1 MTKIKYLIFL
11 LCAVAFSV
19 NAQDVSDGN
28 DVEEVVVT
36 GTQIKGAR
44 INEALPV
51 TVITADDIDDR
62 GVNSGDELLATLTEQ
77 GVNQFNDVGSN
88 GGGVN
93 ASRGDVGAFDI
104 RSLGTG
110 NTLVLL
116 NGRRMISTP
125 SYQTE
130 EVGGSFV
137 PVATVNSNN
146 IPVSLVDRVEI
157 LRDGAGAIYG
167 SDAVAGVVNNVLDTN
182 YVGFQMRGRFQNWQ
196 HFNRDDHKFSMKYGQ
211 DFNGGNTNV
220 SMYFSYYQR
229 DRVRASED
237 EIMGRC
243 DYGDL
248 VPAEFDSAFYRCS
261 SNSAWG
267 QFDMSG
273 TAPYTDGSGE
283 FLIKA
288 AGDPNCLLNLGGG
301 VCAASDSSGN
311 YTHNWN
317 GQRDILGAVQR
328 HNMFVFLNHDLGNG
342 SEMFAEYGL
351 YKSEYNGNRHSVS
364 HFSSVKFVVPATNP
378 YNFTGKAL
386 LMDNYRFVDAGPRIV
401 DNDKETSRFLVG
413 VRGVT
418 DTGWDWESAVSYSIA
433 EAFDVTH
440 NRVSN
445 TLMDALLH
453 RTDSSAY
460 NPFNGGGVY
469 QTGFVSHNPVDY
481 TEGGI
486 GPALVDAFR
495 ANERTLTTL
504 DLRMSKPDVVTIKG
518 GDVGMAFGFEIR
530 DETYVDDRDPRL
542 DGTIVFTERKTS
554 GQLSTS
560 AGDTFPYVSDLANSS
575 PTPDS
580 AGSRNVNS
588 IYVEFDV
595 PVVSPEM
602 NIPVV
607 EQFDLQLAYRQE
619 AYTDF
624 EGTGVPRVA
633 FGWRVNDI
641 LKIRGSQQDT
651 FRAPNMITIN
661 EGIVVRNNTRNDAAT
676 IYAAG
681 LGVDTDDSDGRY
693 SVQRQASGSSKLT
706 AEESENTTVGI
717 VLEPTD
723 NLTITYDVWSIDSTN
738 TIGLFGEENHML
750 LDLFLRLQSNDLSNC
765 AGVVTN
771 SAVVRQA
778 PDNPQSFLDA
788 GICPFGL
795 AERVED
801 NYANLNDRTLEGTDL
816 GVYYDLDTWFGKFSF
831 KHQVSMLT
839 KREQKYGPTLSTLDQ
854 AMADGFLPV
863 RAIDGFGDIL
873 AVNGA
878 PKRKAYTSL
887 RFRSGKWAL
896 GINQNARST
905 VYEDRTIGSAGSM
918 WAVTPFKT
926 MNVYSDYYTKFN
938 DGDLRIRM
946 GVNNWHDRRAPLAS
960 SRMGYFEDLD
970 NNLQRNFYLDLRF
983 TY

>member
-1 MTKIKYLIFL
+1 M
-11 LCAVAFSV
+11 CAVVFSV
-19 NAQDVSDGN
+19 NSQEAADNN

-130 EVGGSFV
+130 SIGGSFV

-182 YVGFQMRGRFQNWQ
+182 YVGFQLRGRFQNYQ
-196 HFNRDDHKFSMKYGQ
+196 HFDRDDHKFSMKYGEN
-211 DFNGGNTNV
+211 FNGGNTNV
-220 SMYFSYYQR
+220 SMFFSFYQR
-229 DRVRASED
+229 DRVGAAED

-248 VPAEFDSAFYRCS
+248 VPAQFDSAFYRCS

-273 TAPYTDGSGE
+273 TAPYTDSSGE

-288 AGDPNCLLNLGGG
+288 ASDPNCILNLGNN

-317 GQRDILGAVQR
+317 GQRDILGAVTR
-328 HNMFVFLNHDLGNG
+328 HNLFVFLNHDLGNG
-342 SEMFAEYGL
+342 NELFAEYGT
-351 YKSEYNGNRHSVS
+351 YQSEYNGNRHSVS

-401 DNDKETSRFLVG
+401 DNDKETTRYLVG
-413 VRGVT
+413 VRGDT
-418 DTGWDWESAVSYSIA
+418 STGWDWESAVSYSVA

-445 TLMDALLH
+445 TLMDQLLH
-453 RTDSSAY
+453 RTDETAY

-481 TEGGI
+481 TPGGI
-486 GPALVDAFR
+486 GPAIVDAYR
-495 ANERTLTTL
+495 ANERTMTTL
-504 DLRMSKPDVVTIKG
+504 DFRMSKPDIFSIRG
-518 GDVGMAFGFEIR
+518 GDVGMALGL
-530 DETYVDDRDPRL
+530 ETRNETFMDDRDPRL
-542 DGTIVFTERKTS
+542 DGTIVFTERRTN

-580 AGSRNVNS
+580 DGSRNVNS
-588 IYVEFDV
+588 VYLEFDV
-595 PVVSPEM
+595 PLVSPEM

-607 EQFDLQLAYRQE
+607 EQFDLQLAYRNE
-619 AYTDF
+619 AYSDF

-633 FGWRVNDI
+633 FGWVVNDI

-661 EGIVVRNNTRNDAAT
+661 ESMVVRNNTRNDAAT
-676 IYAAG
+676 LYAVG
-681 LGVDTDDSDGRY
+681 LGIDTDDSDGRY
-693 SVQRQASGSSKLT
+693 SVQRQAMGSSKLI
-706 AEESENTTVGI
+706 AEESENSTIGL
-717 VLEPTD
+717 VLQPTD

-750 LDLFLRLQSNDLSNC
+750 LDLFLRLGSNDINNCGAVISNP
-765 AGVVTN
+765 
-771 SAVVRQA
+771 AVVRQA
-778 PDNPQSFLDA
+778 PDNPASFLAA
-788 GICPFGL
+788 GLCPFGL

-801 NYANLNDRTLEGTDL
+801 NYANLNDRSIEGNDL
-816 GVYYDLDTWFGKFSF
+816 GVYYDVDTALGTLSV

-839 KREQKYGPTLSTLDQ
+839 KRDQKYGETLRTLDA
-854 AMADGFLPV
+854 AMQDGSLPMT
-863 RAIDGFGDIL
+863 AIAGFGDLL
-873 AVNGA
+873 AVDGA
-878 PKRKAYTSL
+878 PKRKSYTSI
-887 RFRSGKWAL
+887 RFRRGDWAL
-896 GINQNARST
+896 GVNQNARSSVFESRT
-905 VYEDRTIGSAGSM
+905 VARAGEM
-918 WAVTPFKT
+918 WEVVPFKT
-926 MNVYSDYYTKFN
+926 RNVYADYYTDYN
-938 DGDLRIRM
+938 DADLRIRF
-946 GVNNWHDRRAPLAS
+946 GVNNYGDERAPLAS
-960 SRMGYFEDLD
+960 SRQGYFEDLD
-970 NNLQRNFYLDLRF
+970 NNLRRNFYVDFRV

>member
-1 MTKIKYLIFL
+1 MTKIKYLVL
-11 LCAVAFSV
+11 LMCAVVFSV
-19 NAQDVSDGN
+19 NSQETADNN

-51 TVITADDIDDR
+51 TVITAEDIDDR

-130 EVGGSFV
+130 SIGGSFV

-182 YVGFQMRGRFQNWQ
+182 YVGFQVRGRFQNYQ
-196 HFNRDDHKFSMKYGQ
+196 HFDRDDHKFSMKYGEN
-211 DFNGGNTNV
+211 FNGGNTNV
-220 SMYFSYYQR
+220 SMFFSFYQR
-229 DRVRASED
+229 DRVGAAED

-248 VPAEFDSAFYRCS
+248 VPAQFDSAFYRCS

-288 AGDPNCLLNLGGG
+288 AGDPNCILNLGNN

-317 GQRDILGAVQR
+317 GQRDILGAVTR
-328 HNMFVFLNHDLGNG
+328 HNLFVFLNHELANGN
-342 SEMFAEYGL
+342 EVFAEYGT
-351 YKSEYNGNRHSVS
+351 YQSEYNGNRHSVS

-401 DNDKETSRFLVG
+401 DNDKETTRYLVG
-413 VRGVT
+413 VRGDT
-418 DTGWDWESAVSYSIA
+418 STGWDWESAVSYSVA

-445 TLMDALLH
+445 TLMDQLLH
-453 RTDSSAY
+453 RTDETAY

-481 TEGGI
+481 TPGGI
-486 GPALVDAFR
+486 GPAIVDAYR
-495 ANERTLTTL
+495 ANERTMTTL
-504 DLRMSKPDVVTIKG
+504 DFRMSKPDIFSVTG
-518 GDVGMAFGFEIR
+518 GDVGMAFGL
-530 DETYVDDRDPRL
+530 ETRNETFMDDRDPRL
-542 DGTIVFTERKTS
+542 DGTIVFTERRTN

-580 AGSRNVNS
+580 DGSRNVNS
-588 IYVEFDV
+588 VYLEFDV
-595 PVVSPEM
+595 PLVSPEM

-619 AYTDF
+619 AYSDF

-633 FGWRVNDI
+633 FGWVVNDI

-661 EGIVVRNNTRNDAAT
+661 ESMVVRNNTRNDAAT
-676 IYAAG
+676 LYAVG
-681 LGVDTDDSDGRY
+681 LGIDTDDSDGRY
-693 SVQRQASGSSKLT
+693 SVQRQAMGSSKLI
-706 AEESENTTVGI
+706 AEESENSTIGL
-717 VLEPTD
+717 VLQPTD

-750 LDLFLRLQSNDLSNC
+750 LDLFLRLGSNDINNCGAVISNP
-765 AGVVTN
+765 
-771 SAVVRQA
+771 AVVRQA
-778 PDNPQSFLDA
+778 PDNPASFLAA
-788 GICPFGL
+788 GLCPFGL

-801 NYANLNDRTLEGTDL
+801 NYANLNDRSIEGNDL
-816 GVYYDLDTWFGKFSF
+816 GVYYDVDTTLGTLSV

-839 KREQKYGPTLSTLDQ
+839 KRDQKYGETLRTLDA
-854 AMADGFLPV
+854 AMQDGSLPMT
-863 RAIDGFGDIL
+863 AIAGFGDLL
-873 AVNGA
+873 AVDGA
-878 PKRKAYTSL
+878 PKRKSYTSI
-887 RFRSGKWAL
+887 RFRRGDWAL
-896 GINQNARST
+896 GVNQNARSSVFESRT
-905 VYEDRTIGSAGSM
+905 VARAGAM
-918 WAVTPFKT
+918 WEVVPFKT
-926 MNVYSDYYTKFN
+926 RNVYADYYTDYN
-938 DGDLRIRM
+938 DADLRIRF
-946 GVNNWHDRRAPLAS
+946 GVNNYGDERAPLAS
-960 SRMGYFEDLD
+960 SRQGYFEDLD
-970 NNLQRNFYLDLRF
+970 NNLRRNFYVDFRV

>member
-1 MTKIKYLIFL
+1 MTKIKYLVFL
-11 LCAVAFSV
+11 MCAVVFSV
-19 NAQDVSDGN
+19 NAQETADNN

-130 EVGGSFV
+130 SIGGSFV

-182 YVGFQMRGRFQNWQ
+182 FVGFQMRGRFHNWQ
-196 HFNRDDHKFSMKYGQ
+196 HFNRDDHKFSMKYGEN
-211 DFNGGNTNV
+211 FNGGATNV
-220 SMYFSYYQR
+220 SMHFSFYQR
-229 DRVRASED
+229 DRVEGSED

-248 VPAEFDSAFYRCS
+248 VPAQFDSAFNRCS
-261 SNSAWG
+261 SNSAFG

-283 FLIKA
+283 FLIKLA
-288 AGDPNCLLNLGGG
+288 SDPNCILQLGDG

-317 GQRDILGAVQR
+317 GQRDVLGAVTR
-328 HNMFVFLNHDLGNG
+328 HNLFLFLNHELADGN
-342 SEMFAEYGL
+342 ELFAEYGT
-351 YKSEYNGNRHSVS
+351 YQSEYNGNRHSVS

-386 LMDNYRFVDAGPRIV
+386 LMDNYRFVDAGARNV
-401 DNDKETSRFLVG
+401 DNDKETTRYLVG
-413 VRGVT
+413 VRGDT
-418 DTGWDWESAVSYSIA
+418 TTGWDWESAASYSVA

-445 TLMDALLH
+445 TLMDMLLH
-453 RTDSSAY
+453 RTDETAY
-460 NPFNGGGVY
+460 NPFNGGGIY

-481 TEGGI
+481 TPGGI
-486 GPALVDAFR
+486 GPALVDAYR
-495 ANERTLTTL
+495 ANERTMTTL
-504 DLRMSKPDVVTIKG
+504 DFRMSKPDIFTLTG
-518 GDVGMAFGFEIR
+518 GDVGMAFGL
-530 DETYVDDRDPRL
+530 ETRNETFMDDRDPRL
-542 DGTIVFTERKTS
+542 DGTIVFTERRTN

-560 AGDTFPYVSDLANSS
+560 AGDTYPYVSDLANSS
-575 PTPDS
+575 PTPDND
-580 AGSRNVNS
+580 GSRNVNS
-588 IYVEFDV
+588 VYIEFDV
-595 PVVSPEM
+595 PIVSPEM

-619 AYTDF
+619 AYSDF
-624 EGTGVPRVA
+624 EGTGVPRIA
-633 FGWRVNDI
+633 FGWVVNDI

-661 EGIVVRNNTRNDAAT
+661 EQVVVRNNTRNDAAT
-676 IYAAG
+676 LYAVN
-681 LGVDTDDSDGRY
+681 LGIDTDDADGRY
-693 SVQRQASGSSKLT
+693 AVQRQAVGSKNLI
-706 AEESENTTVGI
+706 AEESENSTIGL
-717 VLEPTD
+717 VLQPTD

-738 TIGLFGEENHML
+738 TIGLFGEDNHML
-750 LDLFLRLQSNDLSNC
+750 LDLFLRLQSNDINNCGAVISNP
-765 AGVVTN
+765 
-771 SAVVRQA
+771 AVLRQA
-778 PDNPQSFLDA
+778 PDNPASFLAA
-788 GICPFGL
+788 GLCPFGL

-801 NYANLNDRTLEGTDL
+801 NYANLNDRSVEGNDL
-816 GVYYDLDTWFGKFSF
+816 GVYYDVDTALGSLSV

-839 KREQKYGPTLSTLDQ
+839 KRDQLYGETLSTLDA
-854 AMADGFLPV
+854 AMQDGSLPMT
-863 RAIDGFGDIL
+863 AIRGFGDLL
-873 AVNGA
+873 AVDGA
-878 PKRKAYTSL
+878 PKRKSYTSV
-887 RFRSGKWAL
+887 RFRRGDWAL
-896 GINQNARST
+896 GVNQNARSSVFESFT
-905 VYEDRTIGSAGSM
+905 VARAGEM
-918 WAVTPFKT
+918 WEVAPFKT
-926 MNVYSDYYTKFN
+926 RNVYADYYTDYN
-938 DGDLRIRM
+938 DADLRIRF
-946 GVNNWHDRRAPLAS
+946 GVNNYGDERAPLAA

-970 NNLQRNFYLDLRF
+970 NNLRRNFYVDFRV

>member
-1 MTKIKYLIFL
+1 MTKIKYLVL
-11 LCAVAFSV
+11 LMCAVVFSV
-19 NAQDVSDGN
+19 NSQETADNN

-130 EVGGSFV
+130 SIGGSFV

-182 YVGFQMRGRFQNWQ
+182 YVGFQLRGRFQNYQ
-196 HFNRDDHKFSMKYGQ
+196 HFDRDDHKFSMKYGE

-220 SMYFSYYQR
+220 SMFFSFYQR
-229 DRVRASED
+229 DRVGAAED

-248 VPAEFDSAFYRCS
+248 VPAQFDSAFYRCS

-273 TAPYTDGSGE
+273 TAPYTDSSGE

-288 AGDPNCLLNLGGG
+288 AGDPNCILNLGNN

-317 GQRDILGAVQR
+317 GQRDILGAVTR
-328 HNMFVFLNHDLGNG
+328 HNLFVFLNHDLGNG
-342 SEMFAEYGL
+342 NELFAEYGT
-351 YKSEYNGNRHSVS
+351 YQSEYNGNRHSVS

-401 DNDKETSRFLVG
+401 DNDKETTRYLVG
-413 VRGVT
+413 VRGDT
-418 DTGWDWESAVSYSIA
+418 STGWDWESAVSYSVA

-445 TLMDALLH
+445 TLMDQLLH
-453 RTDSSAY
+453 RTDETAY

-481 TEGGI
+481 TPGGI
-486 GPALVDAFR
+486 GPAIVDAYR
-495 ANERTLTTL
+495 ANERTMTTL
-504 DLRMSKPDVVTIKG
+504 DFRMSKPDIFSVRG
-518 GDVGMAFGFEIR
+518 GDVGMALGL
-530 DETYVDDRDPRL
+530 ETRNETFMDDRDPRL
-542 DGTIVFTERKTS
+542 DGTIVFTERRTN

-580 AGSRNVNS
+580 DGSRNVNS
-588 IYVEFDV
+588 VYLEFDV
-595 PVVSPEM
+595 PLVSPEM

-607 EQFDLQLAYRQE
+607 EQFDLQLAYRNE
-619 AYTDF
+619 AYSDF

-633 FGWRVNDI
+633 FGWVVNDI

-661 EGIVVRNNTRNDAAT
+661 ESMVVRNNTRNDAAT
-676 IYAAG
+676 LYAVG
-681 LGVDTDDSDGRY
+681 LGIDTDDSDGRY
-693 SVQRQASGSSKLT
+693 SVQRQAMGSSKLI
-706 AEESENTTVGI
+706 AEESENSTIGL
-717 VLEPTD
+717 VLQPTD

-750 LDLFLRLQSNDLSNC
+750 LDLFLRLGSNDINNCGAVISNP
-765 AGVVTN
+765 
-771 SAVVRQA
+771 AVVRQA
-778 PDNPQSFLDA
+778 PDNPASFLAA
-788 GICPFGL
+788 GLCPFGL

-801 NYANLNDRTLEGTDL
+801 NYANLNDRSIEGNDL
-816 GVYYDLDTWFGKFSF
+816 GVYYDVDTALGTLSV

-839 KREQKYGPTLSTLDQ
+839 KRDQKYGETLRTLDA
-854 AMADGFLPV
+854 AMQDGSLPMT
-863 RAIDGFGDIL
+863 AIAGFGDLL
-873 AVNGA
+873 AVDGA
-878 PKRKAYTSL
+878 PKRKSYTSI
-887 RFRSGKWAL
+887 RFRRGDWAL
-896 GINQNARST
+896 GVNQNARSSVFESRT
-905 VYEDRTIGSAGSM
+905 VARAGEM
-918 WAVTPFKT
+918 WEVVPFKT
-926 MNVYSDYYTKFN
+926 RNVYADYYTDYN
-938 DGDLRIRM
+938 DADLRIRF
-946 GVNNWHDRRAPLAS
+946 GVNNYGDERAPLAS
-960 SRMGYFEDLD
+960 SRQGYFEDLD
-970 NNLQRNFYLDLRF
+970 NNLRRNFYVDFRV

>member
-1 MTKIKYLIFL
+1 MTKIKYLVL
-11 LCAVAFSV
+11 LMCVAVFSV
-19 NAQDVSDGN
+19 NAQESADSN

-51 TVITADDIDDR
+51 TVISADDIDDR
-62 GVNSGDELLATLTEQ
+62 GINSGDELLATLTEQ

-130 EVGGSFV
+130 SVGGSFI

-182 YVGFQMRGRFQNWQ
+182 FEGFQMRGRFQNWE
-196 HFNRDDHKFSMKYGQ
+196 HFNRDDHKFSMKYGNN
-211 DFNGGNTNV
+211 FNGGKTNV
-220 SMYFSYYQR
+220 SMFFSYYQR
-229 DRVRASED
+229 DRIAASED

-248 VPAEFDSAFYRCS
+248 VPAQFDSAFYRCS
-261 SNSAWG
+261 SNSSWG

-288 AGDPNCLLNLGGG
+288 AGDPNCLLNLGNN

-328 HNMFVFLNHDLGNG
+328 HNLFVFLNHDLGDG
-342 SEMFAEYGL
+342 REVFAEYGQ
-351 YKSEYNGNRHSVS
+351 YQSEYNGNRHSVS

-386 LMDNYRFVDAGPRIV
+386 LMDNYRFVDAGARVV
-401 DNDKETSRFLVG
+401 DNNKQTDRYLVG
-413 VRGVT
+413 VRGET
-418 DTGWDWESAVSYSIA
+418 DDGWDWETAASYSVA

-453 RTDSSAY
+453 RTDETAY
-460 NPFNGGGVY
+460 NPFNGAGVY

-481 TEGGI
+481 TPGGI
-486 GPALVDAFR
+486 GPAVVDAYR
-495 ANERTLTTL
+495 ANERTMTTV
-504 DLRMSKPDVVTIKG
+504 DFRMSKPDVLTITG
-518 GDVGMAFGFEIR
+518 GDVGMAFGVEARTDTFM
-530 DETYVDDRDPRL
+530 DDRDPRL
-542 DGTIVFTERKTS
+542 DGTIVFTERRTN

-560 AGDTFPYVSDLANSS
+560 SGDTYPYVSDLANSS

-580 AGSRNVNS
+580 DGSRNVNS
-588 IYVEFDV
+588 VYIEFDV
-595 PVVSPEM
+595 PLVSPEM

-619 AYTDF
+619 AYSDF

-633 FGWRVNDI
+633 FGWVVNDI

-651 FRAPNMITIN
+651 FRAPNLITIN
-661 EGIVVRNNTRNDAAT
+661 ESMVVRNNTRNDAAT
-676 IYAAG
+676 LYAVG
-681 LGVDTDDSDGRY
+681 LGIDTDDSDGRY
-693 SVQRQASGSSKLT
+693 SVQRQAMGSSKLT
-706 AEESENTTVGI
+706 AEESENTTVGL
-717 VLEPTD
+717 VFEPMD

-750 LDLFLRLQSNDLSNC
+750 LDLFLRLSTNDINNC
-765 AGVVTN
+765 GAVIGN
-771 SAVVRQA
+771 PAVVRMA
-778 PDNPQSFLDA
+778 PDNPDSFLAA
-788 GICPFGL
+788 GLCPFGL

-801 NYANLNDRTLEGTDL
+801 NYANLNDRSIEGNDL
-816 GVYYDLDTWFGKFSF
+816 GVYYDIDTAFGTFSL

-839 KREQKYGPTLSTLDQ
+839 KRDQLYGETLRTLDT
-854 AMADGFLPV
+854 AMQDGALPMT
-863 RAIDGFGDIL
+863 AITGFGDLL
-873 AVNGA
+873 AVDGA
-878 PKRKAYTSL
+878 PKRKSYTSI
-887 RFRSGKWAL
+887 RFRSGNWAL
-896 GINQNARST
+896 GVNQNARSS
-905 VYEDRTIGSAGSM
+905 VYESRTVARAGEM
-918 WAVTPFKT
+918 WQVVPFKT
-926 MNVYSDYYTKFN
+926 MNVYSDYYTDFN
-938 DGDLRIRM
+938 DADLRIRF

-960 SRMGYFEDLD
+960 SRQGYFEDLD
-970 NNLQRNFYLDLRF
+970 NNLRRNFYVDFRV

>member
-229 DRVRASED
+229 DRVAASED
-237 EIMGRC
+237 ESMGRW
-243 DYGDL
+243 DDGVL

-624 EGTGVPRVA
+624 DGTGVPRVA

-750 LDLFLRLQSNDLSNC
+750 LDLFLRLQSNDISNC

-816 GVYYDLDTWFGKFSF
+816 GVYYDIDTWFGKFSL

-839 KREQKYGPTLSTLDQ
+839 KREQNYGPTLTTLAE

-918 WAVTPFKT
+918 WAVKPFKT

>member
-1 MTKIKYLIFL
+1 M
-11 LCAVAFSV
+11 CAVVFSV
-19 NAQDVSDGN
+19 NSQETADNN

-51 TVITADDIDDR
+51 TVITAEDIDDR

-130 EVGGSFV
+130 SIGGSFV

-182 YVGFQMRGRFQNWQ
+182 YVGFQVRGRFQNYQ
-196 HFNRDDHKFSMKYGQ
+196 HFDRDDHKFSMKYGEN
-211 DFNGGNTNV
+211 FNGGNTNV
-220 SMYFSYYQR
+220 SMFFSFYQR
-229 DRVRASED
+229 DRVGAAED

-248 VPAEFDSAFYRCS
+248 VPAQFDSAFYRCS

-288 AGDPNCLLNLGGG
+288 AGDPNCILNLGNN

-317 GQRDILGAVQR
+317 GQRDILGAVTR
-328 HNMFVFLNHDLGNG
+328 HNLFVFLNHELANGN
-342 SEMFAEYGL
+342 EVFAEYGT
-351 YKSEYNGNRHSVS
+351 YQSEYNGNRHSVS

-401 DNDKETSRFLVG
+401 DNDKETTRYLVG
-413 VRGVT
+413 VRGDT
-418 DTGWDWESAVSYSIA
+418 STGWDWESAVSYSVA

-445 TLMDALLH
+445 TLMDQLLH
-453 RTDSSAY
+453 RTDETAY

-481 TEGGI
+481 TPGGI
-486 GPALVDAFR
+486 GPAIVDAYR
-495 ANERTLTTL
+495 ANERTMTTL
-504 DLRMSKPDVVTIKG
+504 DFRMSKPDIFSVTG
-518 GDVGMAFGFEIR
+518 GDVGMAFGL
-530 DETYVDDRDPRL
+530 ETRNETFMDDRDPRL
-542 DGTIVFTERKTS
+542 DGTIVFTERRTN

-580 AGSRNVNS
+580 DGSRNVNS
-588 IYVEFDV
+588 VYLEFDV
-595 PVVSPEM
+595 PLVSPEM

-619 AYTDF
+619 AYSDF

-633 FGWRVNDI
+633 FGWVVNDI

-661 EGIVVRNNTRNDAAT
+661 ESMVVRNNTRNDAAT
-676 IYAAG
+676 LYAVG
-681 LGVDTDDSDGRY
+681 LGIDTDDSDGRY
-693 SVQRQASGSSKLT
+693 SVQRQAMGSSKLI
-706 AEESENTTVGI
+706 AEESENSTIGL
-717 VLEPTD
+717 VLQPTD

-750 LDLFLRLQSNDLSNC
+750 LDLFLRLGSNDINNCGAVISNP
-765 AGVVTN
+765 
-771 SAVVRQA
+771 AVVRQA
-778 PDNPQSFLDA
+778 PDNPASFLAA
-788 GICPFGL
+788 GLCPFGL

-801 NYANLNDRTLEGTDL
+801 NYANLNDRSIEGNDL
-816 GVYYDLDTWFGKFSF
+816 GVYYDVDTALGTLSV

-839 KREQKYGPTLSTLDQ
+839 KRDQKYGETLRTLDA
-854 AMADGFLPV
+854 AMQDGSLPMT
-863 RAIDGFGDIL
+863 AIAGFGDLL
-873 AVNGA
+873 AVDGA
-878 PKRKAYTSL
+878 PKRKSYTSI
-887 RFRSGKWAL
+887 RFRRGDWAL
-896 GINQNARST
+896 GVNQNARSSVFESRT
-905 VYEDRTIGSAGSM
+905 VARAGAM
-918 WAVTPFKT
+918 WEVVPFKT
-926 MNVYSDYYTKFN
+926 RNVYADYYTDYN
-938 DGDLRIRM
+938 DADLRIRF
-946 GVNNWHDRRAPLAS
+946 GVNNYGDERAPLAS
-960 SRMGYFEDLD
+960 SRQGYFEDLD
-970 NNLQRNFYLDLRF
+970 NNLRRNFYVDFRV

>member
-182 YVGFQMRGRFQNWQ
+182 YVGFQMRGRFQNWE

-229 DRVRASED
+229 DRVAASED

-816 GVYYDLDTWFGKFSF
+816 GVYYDIDTWFGKFSL

-839 KREQKYGPTLSTLDQ
+839 KREQNYGPTLTTLAQ

-887 RFRSGKWAL
+887 RFRSGNWAL

-918 WAVTPFKT
+918 WAVKPFKT

>member
-1 MTKIKYLIFL
+1 M
-11 LCAVAFSV
+11 CAVVFSV
-19 NAQDVSDGN
+19 NAQETADNN

-130 EVGGSFV
+130 SIGGSFV

-182 YVGFQMRGRFQNWQ
+182 FVGFQMRGRFHNWQ
-196 HFNRDDHKFSMKYGQ
+196 HFNRDDHKFSMKYGEN
-211 DFNGGNTNV
+211 FNGGATNV
-220 SMYFSYYQR
+220 SMHFSFYQR
-229 DRVRASED
+229 DRVEGSED

-248 VPAEFDSAFYRCS
+248 VPAQFDSAFNRCS
-261 SNSAWG
+261 SNSAFG

-283 FLIKA
+283 FLIKLA
-288 AGDPNCLLNLGGG
+288 SDPNCILQLGDG

-317 GQRDILGAVQR
+317 GQRDVLGAVTR
-328 HNMFVFLNHDLGNG
+328 HNLFLFLNHELANGN
-342 SEMFAEYGL
+342 ELFAEYGT
-351 YKSEYNGNRHSVS
+351 YQSEYNGNRHSVS

-386 LMDNYRFVDAGPRIV
+386 LMDNYRFVDAGARNV
-401 DNDKETSRFLVG
+401 DNDKETTRYLVG
-413 VRGVT
+413 VRGDT
-418 DTGWDWESAVSYSIA
+418 TTGWDWESAASYSVA

-453 RTDSSAY
+453 RTDETAY
-460 NPFNGGGVY
+460 NPFNGGGTY
-469 QTGFVSHNPVDY
+469 QTGFVSHNPIDY
-481 TEGGI
+481 TPGGI
-486 GPALVDAFR
+486 GPALVDAYR
-495 ANERTLTTL
+495 ANERTMTTL
-504 DLRMSKPDVVTIKG
+504 DFRMSKPDIFTITG
-518 GDVGMAFGFEIR
+518 GDVGMAFGL
-530 DETYVDDRDPRL
+530 ETRNETFMDDRDPRL
-542 DGTIVFTERKTS
+542 DGTIVFTERRTN

-560 AGDTFPYVSDLANSS
+560 AGDTYPYVSDLANSS
-575 PTPDS
+575 PTPDND
-580 AGSRNVNS
+580 GSRNVNS
-588 IYVEFDV
+588 VYIELDV
-595 PVVSPEM
+595 PIVSPEM

-619 AYTDF
+619 AYSDF
-624 EGTGVPRVA
+624 EGTGVPRIA
-633 FGWRVNDI
+633 FGWVVNDI

-661 EGIVVRNNTRNDAAT
+661 EQVVVRNNTRNDAAT
-676 IYAAG
+676 LYAVN
-681 LGVDTDDSDGRY
+681 LGIDTDDADGRY
-693 SVQRQASGSSKLT
+693 SVQRQAVGSSNLI
-706 AEESENTTVGI
+706 AEESENSTIGL
-717 VLEPTD
+717 VLQPTD

-738 TIGLFGEENHML
+738 TIGLFGEDNHML
-750 LDLFLRLQSNDLSNC
+750 LDLFLRLQSNDINNCGAVISNP
-765 AGVVTN
+765 
-771 SAVVRQA
+771 AVLRQA
-778 PDNPQSFLDA
+778 PDNPDSFLAA
-788 GICPFGL
+788 GLCPFGL

-801 NYANLNDRTLEGTDL
+801 NYANLNDRSVEGNDL
-816 GVYYDLDTWFGKFSF
+816 GVYYDVDTALGSLSV

-839 KREQKYGPTLSTLDQ
+839 KRDQLYGETLSTLDT
-854 AMADGFLPV
+854 AMQDGALPMT
-863 RAIDGFGDIL
+863 AINGFGDLL
-873 AVNGA
+873 AVDGA
-878 PKRKAYTSL
+878 PKRKSYTSV
-887 RFRSGKWAL
+887 RFRRGDWAL
-896 GINQNARST
+896 GINQNARSSVFESFT
-905 VYEDRTIGSAGSM
+905 VARAGEM
-918 WAVTPFKT
+918 WEVAPFKT
-926 MNVYSDYYTKFN
+926 RNVYADYYTDYN
-938 DGDLRIRM
+938 DADLRIRF
-946 GVNNWHDRRAPLAS
+946 GVNNYGDERAPLAA

-970 NNLQRNFYLDLRF
+970 NNLRRNFYVDFRV

>member
-1 MTKIKYLIFL
+1 MTKIKYLVL
-11 LCAVAFSV
+11 LMCAVVFSV
-19 NAQDVSDGN
+19 NAQETADNN

-130 EVGGSFV
+130 SIGGSFV

-182 YVGFQMRGRFQNWQ
+182 FVGFQMRGRFHNWQ
-196 HFNRDDHKFSMKYGQ
+196 HFNRDDHKFSMKYGEN
-211 DFNGGNTNV
+211 FNGGATNV
-220 SMYFSYYQR
+220 SMHFSFYQR
-229 DRVRASED
+229 DRVEGSED

-248 VPAEFDSAFYRCS
+248 VPAQFDSAFNRCS
-261 SNSAWG
+261 SNSAFG

-283 FLIKA
+283 FLIKLA
-288 AGDPNCLLNLGGG
+288 SDPNCILQLGDG

-317 GQRDILGAVQR
+317 GQRDILGAVTR
-328 HNMFVFLNHDLGNG
+328 HNLFLFLNHELANGN
-342 SEMFAEYGL
+342 ELFAEYGT
-351 YKSEYNGNRHSVS
+351 YQSEYNGNRHSVS

-386 LMDNYRFVDAGPRIV
+386 LMDNYRFVDAGARNV
-401 DNDKETSRFLVG
+401 DNDKETTRYLVG
-413 VRGVT
+413 VRGDT
-418 DTGWDWESAVSYSIA
+418 NTGWDWESAASYSIA

-445 TLMDALLH
+445 TLMDQLLH
-453 RTDSSAY
+453 RTDETAY

-481 TEGGI
+481 TPGGI
-486 GPALVDAFR
+486 GPALVDAYR
-495 ANERTLTTL
+495 ANERTMTTL
-504 DLRMSKPDVVTIKG
+504 DFRMSKPDIFSLTG
-518 GDVGMAFGFEIR
+518 GDVGMAFGL
-530 DETYVDDRDPRL
+530 ETRNETFMDDRDPRL
-542 DGTIVFTERKTS
+542 DGTIVFTERRTN

-560 AGDTFPYVSDLANSS
+560 AGDTYPYVSDLANSS
-575 PTPDS
+575 PTPDND
-580 AGSRNVNS
+580 GSRNVNS
-588 IYVEFDV
+588 VYIEFDV
-595 PVVSPEM
+595 PIVSPEM
-602 NIPVV
+602 NIPVM

-619 AYTDF
+619 AYSDF
-624 EGTGVPRVA
+624 EGTGVPRIA
-633 FGWRVNDI
+633 FGWVVNDI

-661 EGIVVRNNTRNDAAT
+661 EQVVVRNNTRNDAAT
-676 IYAAG
+676 LYAVN
-681 LGVDTDDSDGRY
+681 LGIDTDDADGRY
-693 SVQRQASGSSKLT
+693 SVQRQAVGSKNLI
-706 AEESENTTVGI
+706 AEESENSTIGL
-717 VLEPTD
+717 VLQPTD

-738 TIGLFGEENHML
+738 TIGLFGEDNHML
-750 LDLFLRLQSNDLSNC
+750 LDLFLRLQSNDINNCGAVISNP
-765 AGVVTN
+765 
-771 SAVVRQA
+771 AVVRQD
-778 PDNPQSFLDA
+778 PDNPASFLAA
-788 GICPFGL
+788 GLCPFGL

-801 NYANLNDRTLEGTDL
+801 NYANLNDRSIEGNDL
-816 GVYYDLDTWFGKFSF
+816 GVYYDVDTALGSLSV

-839 KREQKYGPTLSTLDQ
+839 KRDQLYGETLSTLDA
-854 AMADGFLPV
+854 AMQDGSLPLT
-863 RAIDGFGDIL
+863 AIAGFGDLL
-873 AVNGA
+873 AVDGA
-878 PKRKAYTSL
+878 PKRKSYTSI
-887 RFRSGKWAL
+887 RFRRGDWAL
-896 GINQNARST
+896 GVNQNARSSVFESRT
-905 VYEDRTIGSAGSM
+905 VARAGEM
-918 WAVTPFKT
+918 WEVAPFKT
-926 MNVYSDYYTKFN
+926 RNVYADYYTDYN
-938 DGDLRIRM
+938 DADLRIRF
-946 GVNNWHDRRAPLAS
+946 GVNNYGDERAPLAS

-970 NNLQRNFYLDLRF
+970 NNLRRNFYVDFRV

>member
-1 MTKIKYLIFL
+1 MTKIKYLVL
-11 LCAVAFSV
+11 LMCAVVFSV
-19 NAQDVSDGN
+19 NSQETADNN

-130 EVGGSFV
+130 SIGGSFV

-182 YVGFQMRGRFQNWQ
+182 YVGFQLRGRFQNYQ
-196 HFNRDDHKFSMKYGQ
+196 HFDRDDHKFSMKYGEN
-211 DFNGGNTNV
+211 FNGGNTNV
-220 SMYFSYYQR
+220 SMFFSFYQR
-229 DRVRASED
+229 DRVGAAED

-248 VPAEFDSAFYRCS
+248 VPAQFDSAFYRCS

-273 TAPYTDGSGE
+273 TAPYTDSSGE

-288 AGDPNCLLNLGGG
+288 AGDPNCILNLGNN

-317 GQRDILGAVQR
+317 GQRDILGAVTR
-328 HNMFVFLNHDLGNG
+328 HNLFVFLNHELANGN
-342 SEMFAEYGL
+342 ELFAEYGT
-351 YKSEYNGNRHSVS
+351 YQSEYNGNRHSVS

-401 DNDKETSRFLVG
+401 DNDKETTRYLVG
-413 VRGVT
+413 VRGDT
-418 DTGWDWESAVSYSIA
+418 STGWDWESAVSYSVA

-445 TLMDALLH
+445 TLMDQLLH
-453 RTDSSAY
+453 RTDETAY

-481 TEGGI
+481 TPGGI
-486 GPALVDAFR
+486 GPAIVDAYR
-495 ANERTLTTL
+495 ANERTMTTL
-504 DLRMSKPDVVTIKG
+504 DFRMSKPDIFSVRG
-518 GDVGMAFGFEIR
+518 GDVGMALGL
-530 DETYVDDRDPRL
+530 ETRNETFMDDRDPRL
-542 DGTIVFTERKTS
+542 DGTIVFTERRTN

-580 AGSRNVNS
+580 DGSRNVNS
-588 IYVEFDV
+588 VYLEFDV
-595 PVVSPEM
+595 PLVSPEM

-607 EQFDLQLAYRQE
+607 EQFDLQLAYRNE
-619 AYTDF
+619 AYSDF

-633 FGWRVNDI
+633 FGWVVNDI

-661 EGIVVRNNTRNDAAT
+661 ESMVVRNNTRNDAAT
-676 IYAAG
+676 LYAVG
-681 LGVDTDDSDGRY
+681 LGIDTDDSDGRY
-693 SVQRQASGSSKLT
+693 SVQRQAMGSSKLI
-706 AEESENTTVGI
+706 AEESENSTIGL
-717 VLEPTD
+717 VLQPTD

-750 LDLFLRLQSNDLSNC
+750 LDLFLRLGSNDINNCGAVISNP
-765 AGVVTN
+765 
-771 SAVVRQA
+771 AVVRQA
-778 PDNPQSFLDA
+778 PDNPASFLAA
-788 GICPFGL
+788 GLCPFGL

-801 NYANLNDRTLEGTDL
+801 NYANLNDRSIEGNDL
-816 GVYYDLDTWFGKFSF
+816 GVYYDVDTALGTLSV

-839 KREQKYGPTLSTLDQ
+839 KRDQKYGETLRTLDA
-854 AMADGFLPV
+854 AMQDGSLPMT
-863 RAIDGFGDIL
+863 AIAGFGDLL
-873 AVNGA
+873 AVDGA
-878 PKRKAYTSL
+878 PKRKSYTSI
-887 RFRSGKWAL
+887 RFRRGDWAL
-896 GINQNARST
+896 GVNQNARSSVFESRT
-905 VYEDRTIGSAGSM
+905 VARAGEM
-918 WAVTPFKT
+918 WEVVPFKT
-926 MNVYSDYYTKFN
+926 RNVYADYYTDYN
-938 DGDLRIRM
+938 DADLRIRF
-946 GVNNWHDRRAPLAS
+946 GVNNYGDERAPLAS
-960 SRMGYFEDLD
+960 SRQGYFEDLD
-970 NNLQRNFYLDLRF
+970 NNLRRNFYVDFRV

>member
-1 MTKIKYLIFL
+1 MTKIKYLVL
-11 LCAVAFSV
+11 LMCAVVFSV
-19 NAQDVSDGN
+19 NSQETADNN

-130 EVGGSFV
+130 SIGGSFV

-182 YVGFQMRGRFQNWQ
+182 YVGFQLRGRFQNYQ
-196 HFNRDDHKFSMKYGQ
+196 HFDRDDHKFSMKYGEN
-211 DFNGGNTNV
+211 FNGGATNV
-220 SMYFSYYQR
+220 SMFFSFYQR
-229 DRVRASED
+229 DRVGAAED

-248 VPAEFDSAFYRCS
+248 VPAQFDSAFYRCS

-273 TAPYTDGSGE
+273 TAPYTDSSGE

-288 AGDPNCLLNLGGG
+288 AGDPNCILNLGNN

-317 GQRDILGAVQR
+317 GQRDILGAVTR
-328 HNMFVFLNHDLGNG
+328 HNLFVFLNHELANGN
-342 SEMFAEYGL
+342 EVFAEYGT
-351 YKSEYNGNRHSVS
+351 YQSEYNGNRHSVS

-401 DNDKETSRFLVG
+401 DNDKETTRYLVG
-413 VRGVT
+413 VRGDT
-418 DTGWDWESAVSYSIA
+418 STGWDWESAVSYSVA

-445 TLMDALLH
+445 TLMDQLLH
-453 RTDSSAY
+453 RTDETAY

-481 TEGGI
+481 TPGGI
-486 GPALVDAFR
+486 GPAIVDAYR
-495 ANERTLTTL
+495 ANERTMTTL
-504 DLRMSKPDVVTIKG
+504 DFRMSKPDIFSVRG
-518 GDVGMAFGFEIR
+518 GDVGMAFGL
-530 DETYVDDRDPRL
+530 ETRNETFMDDRDPRL
-542 DGTIVFTERKTS
+542 DGTIVFTERRTN

-580 AGSRNVNS
+580 DGSRNVNS
-588 IYVEFDV
+588 VYLEFDV
-595 PVVSPEM
+595 PLVSPEM

-607 EQFDLQLAYRQE
+607 EQFDLQLAYRNE
-619 AYTDF
+619 AYSDF
-624 EGTGVPRVA
+624 EGTGVPRIA
-633 FGWRVNDI
+633 FGWVVNDI

-661 EGIVVRNNTRNDAAT
+661 ESMVVRNNTRNDAAT
-676 IYAAG
+676 LYAVG
-681 LGVDTDDSDGRY
+681 LGIDTDDSDGRY
-693 SVQRQASGSSKLT
+693 SVQRQAMGSSKLI
-706 AEESENTTVGI
+706 AEESENSTIGL
-717 VLEPTD
+717 VLQPTD

-750 LDLFLRLQSNDLSNC
+750 LDLFLRLGSNDINNC
-765 AGVVTN
+765 GAVITN
-771 SAVVRQA
+771 PAVVRQA
-778 PDNPQSFLDA
+778 PDNPASFLAA
-788 GICPFGL
+788 GLCPFGL

-801 NYANLNDRTLEGTDL
+801 NYANLNDRSIEGNDL
-816 GVYYDLDTWFGKFSF
+816 GVYYDVDTALGTLSV

-839 KREQKYGPTLSTLDQ
+839 KRDQKYGETLRTLDA
-854 AMADGFLPV
+854 AMQDGSLPMT
-863 RAIDGFGDIL
+863 AIAGFGDLL
-873 AVNGA
+873 AVDGA
-878 PKRKAYTSL
+878 PKRKSYTSI
-887 RFRSGKWAL
+887 RFRRGDWAL
-896 GINQNARST
+896 GVNQNARSSVFESRT
-905 VYEDRTIGSAGSM
+905 VARAGEM
-918 WAVTPFKT
+918 WEVVPFKT
-926 MNVYSDYYTKFN
+926 RNVYADYYTDYN
-938 DGDLRIRM
+938 DADLRIRF
-946 GVNNWHDRRAPLAS
+946 GVNNYGDERAPLAS
-960 SRMGYFEDLD
+960 SRQGYFEDLD
-970 NNLQRNFYLDLRF
+970 NNLRRNFYVDFRV

>member
-1 MTKIKYLIFL
+1 MTKIKYLVL
-11 LCAVAFSV
+11 LMCAVVFSV
-19 NAQDVSDGN
+19 NSQETADNN

-130 EVGGSFV
+130 SIGGSFV

-182 YVGFQMRGRFQNWQ
+182 YVGFQLRGRFQNYQ
-196 HFNRDDHKFSMKYGQ
+196 HFDRDDHKFSMKYGE

-220 SMYFSYYQR
+220 SMFFSFYQR
-229 DRVRASED
+229 DRVGAAED

-248 VPAEFDSAFYRCS
+248 VPAQFDSAFYRCS

-288 AGDPNCLLNLGGG
+288 AGDPNCILNLGNN

-317 GQRDILGAVQR
+317 GQRDILGAVTR
-328 HNMFVFLNHDLGNG
+328 HNLFVFLNHDLGNG
-342 SEMFAEYGL
+342 NELFAEYGT
-351 YKSEYNGNRHSVS
+351 YQSEYNGNRHSVS

-401 DNDKETSRFLVG
+401 DNDKETTRYLVG
-413 VRGVT
+413 VRGDT
-418 DTGWDWESAVSYSIA
+418 STGWDWESAVSYSVA

-445 TLMDALLH
+445 TLMDQLLH
-453 RTDSSAY
+453 RTDETAY

-481 TEGGI
+481 TPGGI
-486 GPALVDAFR
+486 GPAIVDAYR
-495 ANERTLTTL
+495 ANERTMTTL
-504 DLRMSKPDVVTIKG
+504 DFRMSKPDIFSVRG
-518 GDVGMAFGFEIR
+518 GDVGMALGL
-530 DETYVDDRDPRL
+530 ETRNETFMDDRDPRL
-542 DGTIVFTERKTS
+542 DGTIVFTERRTN

-580 AGSRNVNS
+580 DGSRNVNS
-588 IYVEFDV
+588 VYLEFDV
-595 PVVSPEM
+595 PLVSPEM

-607 EQFDLQLAYRQE
+607 EQFDLQLAYRNE
-619 AYTDF
+619 AYSDF

-633 FGWRVNDI
+633 FGWVVNDI

-661 EGIVVRNNTRNDAAT
+661 ESMVVRNNTRNDAAT
-676 IYAAG
+676 LYAVG
-681 LGVDTDDSDGRY
+681 LGIDTDDSDGRY
-693 SVQRQASGSSKLT
+693 SVQRQAMGSSKLI
-706 AEESENTTVGI
+706 AEESENSTIGL
-717 VLEPTD
+717 VLQPTD

-750 LDLFLRLQSNDLSNC
+750 LDLFLRLGSNDINNCGAVISNP
-765 AGVVTN
+765 
-771 SAVVRQA
+771 AVVRQA
-778 PDNPQSFLDA
+778 PDNPASFLAA
-788 GICPFGL
+788 GLCPFGL

-801 NYANLNDRTLEGTDL
+801 NYANLNDRSIEGNDL
-816 GVYYDLDTWFGKFSF
+816 GVYYDVDTALGTLSV

-839 KREQKYGPTLSTLDQ
+839 KRDQKYGETLRTLDA
-854 AMADGFLPV
+854 AMQDGSLPMT
-863 RAIDGFGDIL
+863 AIAGFGDLL
-873 AVNGA
+873 AVDGA
-878 PKRKAYTSL
+878 PKRKSYTSI
-887 RFRSGKWAL
+887 RFRRGDWAL
-896 GINQNARST
+896 GVNQNARSSVFESRT
-905 VYEDRTIGSAGSM
+905 VARAGEM
-918 WAVTPFKT
+918 WEVVPFKT
-926 MNVYSDYYTKFN
+926 RNVYADYYTDYN
-938 DGDLRIRM
+938 DADLRIRF
-946 GVNNWHDRRAPLAS
+946 GVNNYGDERAPLAS
-960 SRMGYFEDLD
+960 SRQGYFEDLD
-970 NNLQRNFYLDLRF
+970 NNLRRNFYVDFRV

>member
-1 MTKIKYLIFL
+1 M
-11 LCAVAFSV
+11 CAVVFSV
-19 NAQDVSDGN
+19 NAQESTDSN

-130 EVGGSFV
+130 SIGGSFV

-182 YVGFQMRGRFQNWQ
+182 YVGFQVRGRFQNYQ
-196 HFNRDDHKFSMKYGQ
+196 HFDRDDHKFSMKYGE

-220 SMYFSYYQR
+220 SMFFSFYQR
-229 DRVRASED
+229 DRVGAAED

-248 VPAEFDSAFYRCS
+248 VPAQFDSAFYRCS

-288 AGDPNCLLNLGGG
+288 AGDPNCILNLGNN

-317 GQRDILGAVQR
+317 GQRDILGAVTR
-328 HNMFVFLNHDLGNG
+328 HNLFVFLNHDLGNG
-342 SEMFAEYGL
+342 NELFAEYGT
-351 YKSEYNGNRHSVS
+351 YQSEYNGNRHSVS

-401 DNDKETSRFLVG
+401 DNDKETTRYLVG
-413 VRGVT
+413 VRGDT
-418 DTGWDWESAVSYSIA
+418 STGWDWESAVSYSVA

-445 TLMDALLH
+445 TLMDQLLH
-453 RTDSSAY
+453 RTDETAY

-481 TEGGI
+481 TPGGI
-486 GPALVDAFR
+486 GPAIVDAYR
-495 ANERTLTTL
+495 ANERTMTTL
-504 DLRMSKPDVVTIKG
+504 DFRMSKPDIFSVRG
-518 GDVGMAFGFEIR
+518 GDVGMALGL
-530 DETYVDDRDPRL
+530 ETRNETFMDDRDPRL
-542 DGTIVFTERKTS
+542 DGTIVFTERRTN

-580 AGSRNVNS
+580 DGSRNVNS
-588 IYVEFDV
+588 VYIEFDV
-595 PVVSPEM
+595 PLVSPEM

-607 EQFDLQLAYRQE
+607 EQFDLQLAYRNE
-619 AYTDF
+619 AYSDF

-633 FGWRVNDI
+633 FGWVVNDI

-661 EGIVVRNNTRNDAAT
+661 ESMVVRNNTRNDAAT
-676 IYAAG
+676 LYAVG
-681 LGVDTDDSDGRY
+681 LGIDTDDSDGRY
-693 SVQRQASGSSKLT
+693 SVQRQAMGSSKLI
-706 AEESENTTVGI
+706 AEESENSTIGL
-717 VLEPTD
+717 VLQPTD

-750 LDLFLRLQSNDLSNC
+750 LDLFLRLGSNDINNCGAVISNP
-765 AGVVTN
+765 
-771 SAVVRQA
+771 AVVRQA
-778 PDNPQSFLDA
+778 PDNPASFLAA
-788 GICPFGL
+788 GLCPFGL

-801 NYANLNDRTLEGTDL
+801 NYANLNDRSIEGNDL
-816 GVYYDLDTWFGKFSF
+816 GVYYDVDTALGTLSV

-839 KREQKYGPTLSTLDQ
+839 KRDQKYGETLRTLDA
-854 AMADGFLPV
+854 AMQDGSLPMT
-863 RAIDGFGDIL
+863 AIAGFGNLL
-873 AVNGA
+873 AVDGA
-878 PKRKAYTSL
+878 PKRKSYTSI
-887 RFRSGKWAL
+887 RFRRGDWAL
-896 GINQNARST
+896 GVNQNARSSVFESRT
-905 VYEDRTIGSAGSM
+905 VARAGEM
-918 WAVTPFKT
+918 WEVVPFKT
-926 MNVYSDYYTKFN
+926 RNVYADYYTDYN
-938 DGDLRIRM
+938 DADLRIRF
-946 GVNNWHDRRAPLAS
+946 GVNNYGDERAPLAS
-960 SRMGYFEDLD
+960 SRQGYFEDLD
-970 NNLQRNFYLDLRF
+970 NNLRRNFYVDFRV

>member
-1 MTKIKYLIFL
+1 MTKIKYLVL
-11 LCAVAFSV
+11 LMCVAVFSV
-19 NAQDVSDGN
+19 NAQESADSN

-51 TVITADDIDDR
+51 TVISADDIDDR
-62 GVNSGDELLATLTEQ
+62 GINSGDELLATLTEQ

-116 NGRRMISTP
+116 NGRRMIATP

-130 EVGGSFV
+130 SVGGSFI

-182 YVGFQMRGRFQNWQ
+182 FEGFQMRGRFQNYE
-196 HFNRDDHKFSMKYGQ
+196 HFNRDDHKFSMKYGNT
-211 DFNGGNTNV
+211 FNGGNTNV

-229 DRVRASED
+229 DRVGASED

-248 VPAEFDSAFYRCS
+248 VPAQFDSAFYRCS

-273 TAPYTDGSGE
+273 TAPYTDSSGE

-288 AGDPNCLLNLGGG
+288 ASDPNCLLNLGNG

-328 HNMFVFLNHDLGNG
+328 HNLFVFLNHDLGDG
-342 SEMFAEYGL
+342 RELFAEYGK
-351 YKSEYNGNRHSVS
+351 YESEYNGRRHSVS

-401 DNDKETSRFLVG
+401 DNEKQTDRYLVG
-413 VRGVT
+413 VRGST
-418 DTGWDWESAVSYSIA
+418 DEGWDWETAASYSVA

-453 RTDSSAY
+453 RTDETAY

-469 QTGFVSHNPVDY
+469 ETGFVSHNPVDY
-481 TEGGI
+481 TPGGI
-486 GPALVDAFR
+486 GPAIVDAYR
-495 ANERTLTTL
+495 ANERTMTTL
-504 DLRMSKPDVVTIKG
+504 DFRMSKPDVFSIKG
-518 GDVGMAFGFEIR
+518 GDVGMAFGLEARNDTFM
-530 DETYVDDRDPRL
+530 DDRDPRL
-542 DGTIVFTERKTS
+542 DGTIVFTERKTN

-560 AGDTFPYVSDLANSS
+560 AGDTYPYVSDLANSS

-580 AGSRNVNS
+580 DGTRNVNS
-588 IYVEFDV
+588 VYIEFDV
-595 PVVSPEM
+595 PLVSPEM
-602 NIPVV
+602 DIPVV

-619 AYTDF
+619 AYSDF

-633 FGWRVNDI
+633 FGWVVNDI

-651 FRAPNMITIN
+651 FRAPNLITIN
-661 EGIVVRNNTRNDAAT
+661 ESMVVRNNTRTDAAT
-676 IYAAG
+676 LYAVG
-681 LGVDTDDSDGRY
+681 LGIDTDDSDGRY
-693 SVQRQASGSSKLT
+693 SVQRQASGSSELV
-706 AEESENTTVGI
+706 AEESENSTVGV
-717 VLEPTD
+717 VLELTD
-723 NLTITYDVWSIDSTN
+723 NLTITYDKWSIDSTN

-750 LDLFLRLQSNDLSNC
+750 LDLFLRLSTNDINNCGAVISNP
-765 AGVVTN
+765 
-771 SAVVRQA
+771 AVVRQD
-778 PDNPQSFLDA
+778 PDNAASFLAA
-788 GICPFGL
+788 GLCPFGL

-801 NYANLNDRTLEGTDL
+801 NYANLNDRSIEGNDL
-816 GVYYDLDTWFGKFSF
+816 GVYYDVDTAFGSFSL

-839 KREQKYGPTLSTLDQ
+839 KREQLYGETLRTLDT
-854 AMADGFLPV
+854 AMQDGNLPLT
-863 RAIDGFGDIL
+863 AITGFGDLL
-873 AVNGA
+873 AVDGA
-878 PKRKAYTSL
+878 PKRKSYTSL
-887 RFRSGKWAL
+887 RFRSGDWAI
-896 GINQNARST
+896 GVNQNARSS
-905 VYEDRTIGSAGSM
+905 VYESRTVARAGEM
-918 WAVTPFKT
+918 WQVRPFKT
-926 MNVYSDYYTKFN
+926 RNVYADYYTEF
-938 DGDLRIRM
+938 DDADLRIRL
-946 GVNNWHDRRAPLAS
+946 GINNWDDKRAPLAS
-960 SRMGYFEDLD
+960 SRQGYFEDLD
-970 NNLQRNFYLDLRF
+970 NNLRRNFYLDFRV

>member
-750 LDLFLRLQSNDLSNC
+750 LDLFLRLQSNDISNC

-816 GVYYDLDTWFGKFSF
+816 GVYYDIDTWFGTFSL

-839 KREQKYGPTLSTLDQ
+839 KREQNYGPTLTTLAE
-854 AMADGFLPV
+854 AMADGFLPMT
-863 RAIDGFGDIL
+863 AIDGFGDIL

-887 RFRSGKWAL
+887 RFRSGNWAL

-918 WAVTPFKT
+918 WAVKPFKT

>member
-1 MTKIKYLIFL
+1 MTKIKYLVL
-11 LCAVAFSV
+11 LMCAVVFSV
-19 NAQDVSDGN
+19 NSQETADNN

-130 EVGGSFV
+130 SVGGSFI

-182 YVGFQMRGRFQNWQ
+182 FEGFQMRGRFQNWQ
-196 HFNRDDHKFSMKYGQ
+196 HFNRDDHKFSMKYGEN
-211 DFNGGNTNV
+211 FNGGSTNV
-220 SMYFSYYQR
+220 SMYFSFYQR
-229 DRVRASED
+229 DKVQASED

-248 VPAEFDSAFYRCS
+248 VPAQFDSAFYRCS

-288 AGDPNCLLNLGGG
+288 ASDPDCILNLGNN

-311 YTHNWN
+311 YTFNWN
-317 GQRDILGAVQR
+317 GQRDILGSVTR
-328 HNMFVFLNHDLGNG
+328 HNLFVFLNHELANGN
-342 SEMFAEYGL
+342 EVFAEYGT
-351 YKSEYNGNRHSVS
+351 YQSEYQGNRQSVS

-386 LMDNYRFVDAGPRIV
+386 LMDNYRFVDAGPRVV
-401 DNDKETSRFLVG
+401 DNDKETTRYLVG
-413 VRGVT
+413 VRGDT
-418 DTGWDWESAVSYSIA
+418 STGWDWETAASYSVA

-445 TLMDALLH
+445 TLMDQLLH
-453 RTDSSAY
+453 RTDETAY

-469 QTGFVSHNPVDY
+469 QTGFVSHLPVDY
-481 TEGGI
+481 TPGGI
-486 GPALVDAFR
+486 GPALVDAYR
-495 ANERTLTTL
+495 ANERTMTTL
-504 DLRMSKPDVVTIKG
+504 DFRMSKPDVFSITG
-518 GDVGMAFGFEIR
+518 GDVGMAFGL
-530 DETYVDDRDPRL
+530 ETRNETFLDDRDPRL
-542 DGTIVFTERKTS
+542 DGTIVFTERRTN

-560 AGDTFPYVSDLANSS
+560 AGDTYPYVSDLANSS
-575 PTPDS
+575 PTPDND
-580 AGSRNVNS
+580 GSRNVNS
-588 IYVEFDV
+588 VYLEFDV
-595 PVVSPEM
+595 PLVSPEM

-619 AYTDF
+619 AYSDF
-624 EGTGVPRVA
+624 EGTGVPRIA
-633 FGWRVNDI
+633 FGWVVNDI

-661 EGIVVRNNTRNDAAT
+661 ERMVVRNNTRNDAAT
-676 IYAAG
+676 LYAIG
-681 LGVDTDDSDGRY
+681 LGIDTDDADGRY
-693 SVQRQASGSSKLT
+693 SVQRQAMGSSKLI
-706 AEESENTTVGI
+706 AEESENSTVGL
-717 VLEPTD
+717 VLQPTD
-723 NLTITYDVWSIDSTN
+723 NLTITYDVWTIDSTN
-738 TIGLFGEENHML
+738 TIGLFGEDNHML
-750 LDLFLRLQSNDLSNC
+750 LDLFLRLQSNDINNCGAVISNP
-765 AGVVTN
+765 
-771 SAVVRQA
+771 AVVRQA
-778 PDNPQSFLDA
+778 PDNPASFLAA
-788 GICPFGL
+788 GLCPFGL

-801 NYANLNDRTLEGTDL
+801 NYANLNDRTLEGNDL
-816 GVYYDLDTWFGKFSF
+816 GVYYDVDTALGKLSV

-839 KREQKYGPTLSTLDQ
+839 KREQKYGETLRTLDA
-854 AMADGFLPV
+854 AMQDGLLPMT
-863 RAIDGFGDIL
+863 AIAGFGDIL
-873 AVNGA
+873 AVDGA
-878 PKRKAYTSL
+878 PKRKSYTSI
-887 RFRSGKWAL
+887 RFRRGDWAL
-896 GINQNARST
+896 GVNQNARSSVFESRT
-905 VYEDRTIGSAGSM
+905 VARAGAM
-918 WAVTPFKT
+918 WEVVPFKT
-926 MNVYSDYYTKFN
+926 RNVYADYYTDYN
-938 DGDLRIRM
+938 DADLRIRF
-946 GVNNWHDRRAPLAS
+946 GVNNYGDDRAPLAA

-970 NNLQRNFYLDLRF
+970 NNLRRNFYVDFRV

>member
-386 LMDNYRFVDAGPRIV
+386 LMDNYRFVDAGARIV

-839 KREQKYGPTLSTLDQ
+839 KREQNYGPTLTILAE

-918 WAVTPFKT
+918 WAVKPFKT